1 MRLRTFN
8 DAGIATFQN
17 YLAALRTDPSLAVPD
32 RLLVDDAFSDEV
44 DGSIDFEVQRLDT
57 RLDAAKYLWTLFE
70 GTGLKQPE
78 RNKGLWAWLSLCLF
92 NSTCPA
98 EASGARKPGADAR
111 HIPEVGN
118 YLRYYRHLLLGPYII
133 YRAHRHQPEVAQVL
147 LFQPLNRPGD
157 LVEQLASR
165 QQRVSN
171 ATFLAAATQLYLGND
186 GRMKRGGGG
195 SGRGSPRRLTRVA
208 NQFDVNWYLYAMKA
222 DDFVGLLPKEFEK
235 FKSLRI

>member
-1 MRLRTFN
+1 VE
-8 DAGIATFQN
+8 FQPQP
-17 YLAALRTDPSLAVPD
+17 LA
-32 RLLVDDAFSDEV
+32 
-44 DGSIDFEVQRLDT
+44 T
-57 RLDAAKYLWTLFE
+57 RLDAAKFVWDLLDS
-70 GTGLKQPE
+70 TGMKRPE
-78 RNKGLWAWLSLCLF
+78 RNKGLWTWMSLCLF
-92 NSTCPA
+92 DCTCPA
-98 EASGARKPGADAR
+98 ESDGARKPGADAR

-147 LFQPLNRPGD
+147 LFQPLHRPGD

-171 ATFLAAATQLYLGND
+171 ATFLAAATRLYLGID

-208 NQFDVNWYLYAMKA
+208 NQFDVNWYLYAMKPE
-222 DDFVGLLPKEFEK
+222 DFVGLLPKEFDK
-235 FKSLRI
+235 FKPVSA

>member
-1 MRLRTFN
+1 MKLRTFN
-8 DAGIATFQN
+8 AAGIASFQG
-17 YLAALRTDPSLAVPD
+17 YLAALRLDPKLAVPD
-32 RLLVDDAFSDEV
+32 QLLVDDAFSDEV
-44 DGSIDFEVQRLDT
+44 DGDFEIEAQKLES
-57 RLDAAKYLWTLFE
+57 RLDAANYLWTLLE
-70 GTGLKQPE
+70 GAGLKQPE
-78 RNKGLWAWLSLCLF
+78 RNKGLWSWLSLFLF
-92 NSTCPA
+92 DSTCPV
-98 EASGARKPGADAR
+98 EINGTRKPGADAR

-171 ATFLAAATQLYLGND
+171 ATFLAAATKLYLGSD

-208 NQFDVNWYLYAMKA
+208 NQFDVNWYLYAMRA
-222 DDFVGLLPKEFEK
+222 EEFVGLLPKEFDK
-235 FKSLRI
+235 FKPAGL